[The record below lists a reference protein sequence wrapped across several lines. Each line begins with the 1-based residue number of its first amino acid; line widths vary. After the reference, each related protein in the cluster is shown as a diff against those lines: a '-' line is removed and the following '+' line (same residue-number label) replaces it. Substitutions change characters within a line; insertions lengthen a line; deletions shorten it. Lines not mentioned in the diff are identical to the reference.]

1 MEVNMAE
8 LFEYVD
14 ASQVELQTVASLDV
28 ERIKKLTLSKLDA
41 KPRNKHTVRKI
52 FLAAAIA
59 AALAVTALAYA
70 EFRKYENPREM
81 LDGFF
86 GNREIPSVTDHQEAW
101 GQVPDHQRVAMDP
114 EAAAFVEPYIAAV
127 EQTVTEGDTR
137 LTVHGNLYDSVTGC
151 GILYYTLENPGG
163 FEYTLDYDGRIDTIP
178 VYGGTRHGYTYLLK
192 EKSTEQR
199 LEIAEYYVRGPHDE
213 ENYIEVSL
221 MEDSLSV
228 SSEEEFDLQM
238 KAVRVPLD
246 DGGGIEGLMGG
257 GIRISPIGIHLDL
270 TKMDGVPGTDSIHQL
285 KIRFTDGEDYI
296 LEDDLSQNY
305 MFAAG
310 SDNQHLTIPF
320 NRLINL
326 SEIQSVQVNG
336 LEITGLKP
344 IPEGERWKQE
354 PYIEDR
360 GSYDTM
366 DSAASDRI
374 TYDGVT
380 FIPGTLQY
388 AEATKSGIFTC
399 RLQSKENAEKFL
411 PHDYFSLYDAGLQCN
426 QLGRWQVTGQENH
439 SLDLTFY
446 FTDLSDE
453 GPYLKF
459 WFQDGKADPRLN
471 QSTENLVCVQ
481 LNGDAEEGRT
491 LADGSIQLSNL
502 GMIIDYGALEIQ
514 QGDIP
519 KDLTLTFQDGSQRIL
534 SSWDED
540 IMDGFFMNSQILR
553 GHQGERTLWITFF
566 TPIDAE
572 NVESVSYAGHVYR

>member
-28 ERIKKLTLSKLDA
+28 ERIKKLTLSKIEE
-41 KPRNKHTVRKI
+41 KPRKKHIVRKI